1 MTIAGLFS
9 VLTFQVKNLQLRFV
23 IGLYKIEHIIRRGN
37 QLYGNPVNQALLM
50 PSCVASSKLKRC
62 YALSPKSTPW
72 AGCAGIRDC
81 RYRLARKASRK
92 KDSIARSISEARRDE
107 SLL

>member
-37 QLYGNPVNQALLM
+37 HLYGNPVNQALRRTN
-50 PSCVASSKLKRC
+50 VKESSTVLFF
-62 YALSPKSTPW
+62 YEE
-72 AGCAGIRDC
+72 
-81 RYRLARKASRK
+81 RLG
-92 KDSIARSISEARRDE
+92 
-107 SLL
+107 

>member
-37 QLYGNPVNQALLM
+37 HLYGNPVNQDL
-50 PSCVASSKLKRC
+50 SASHRVLTINSWPPLQ
-62 YALSPKSTPW
+62 S
-72 AGCAGIRDC
+72 G
-81 RYRLARKASRK
+81 
-92 KDSIARSISEARRDE
+92 
-107 SLL
+107 

>member
-37 QLYGNPVNQALLM
+37 HLYGNPVYRDLGLKKAEGDEQSRPRLDQ
-50 PSCVASSKLKRC
+50 KLKHN
-62 YALSPKSTPW
+62 
-72 AGCAGIRDC
+72 
-81 RYRLARKASRK
+81 
-92 KDSIARSISEARRDE
+92 
-107 SLL
+107 LL

>member
-37 QLYGNPVNQALLM
+37 HLYGNPVNQDLVRFFSKSILFRNFL
-50 PSCVASSKLKRC
+50 PCVETKL
-62 YALSPKSTPW
+62 
-72 AGCAGIRDC
+72 
-81 RYRLARKASRK
+81 
-92 KDSIARSISEARRDE
+92 RRGVRGPAFVPAPEDFE
-107 SLL
+107 K